1 MDVEGQF
8 DSQDRNHDQMLF
20 TLAALTS
27 NVLIYNSK
35 TCNAS
40 DLSQLHLSSQITNS
54 TGHTLSSMFIWA
66 IRDFTLM
73 LEKKVVNPQS
83 GEEEVVAITADEY
96 LEQNLSKDNADCRG
110 FKELFRERR
119 CFTFSMPVEQKKKLK
134 DLEKMSDEHLCSEF
148 LEPLEQLKSLIKE
161 SDKTWRNGAELAEF
175 IQKVFESVQNNS
187 QDLGSLYENFELHNN
202 WKALNDVFE
211 HFQKSYLK
219 KIPNLPCKY

>member
-73 LEKKVVNPQS
+73 LEKKVVKPQS

-175 IQKVFESVQNNS
+175 IQKVFELLQTNPK
-187 QDLGSLYENFELHNN
+187 DLGSLFENFELYNN
-202 WKALNDVFE
+202 AKAFNEVNE
-211 HFQKSYLK
+211 HFKKSYPR
-219 KIPNLPCKY
+219 KIPKLPCKY